1 MPKTIPIFTLR
12 SKGIT
17 CAMTCLVLVVATTLF
32 GQPVNQPKPSPTP
45 RRPLPKPVAGSRG
58 FERFAGRDASAR
70 LIAGAAIREVG
81 PEGPDLAAQSY
92 EQGEADYEARRY
104 KEAVKAFSEA
114 VRLRPEWVQAHYALA
129 LSLIETGEL
138 KEAIEEFQQILKLN
152 AKQETKILSYYNLG
166 NLYMDLAEYLEAI
179 ASYREAIKLNTSS
192 AGPQLSKPHN
202 NLGLAYAASNQ
213 LAEAVT
219 EFEQAV
225 RIKPDYTQA
234 LYNLAVAFLQLRKK
248 DKARAQHRILVKLD
262 PELAAKLEALI
273 KR

>member
-12 SKGIT
+12 SLAIN
-17 CAMTCLVLVVATTLF
+17 CALTFLVLAVATTGS

-58 FERFAGRDASAR
+58 FEQFAGRDASAR
-70 LIAGAAIREVG
+70 LIAGAATREVG
-81 PEGPDLAAQSY
+81 PEGPDLATQSY
-92 EQGEADYEARRY
+92 EEGEADYERGKY
-104 KEAVKAFSEA
+104 EEAVKEFSEA
-114 VRLRPEWVQAHYALA
+114 VRLRPQWAQAHYALG

-138 KEAIEEFQQILKLN
+138 KAAIEEFQQVLKLN
-152 AKQETKILSYYNLG
+152 AKHETKILSYYNLG
-166 NLYMDLAEYLEAI
+166 NLYMDLAQYPKAI
-179 ASYREAIKLNTSS
+179 ASYREAIKLNASS
-192 AGPQLSKPHN
+192 PGSQLSKPHN

-213 LAEAVT
+213 FAEAVT

-225 RIKPDYTQA
+225 RIKPDYAQA
-234 LYNLAVAFLQLRKK
+234 HYNLSVAFLQLGKK
-248 DKARAQHRILVKLD
+248 DRARAQHRILVKLD